1 MKVEE
6 HPEVLDSLSLS
17 KLEKIRREKQM
28 ITVKSYDGRMV
39 TIPEEKKNEYEKN
52 QRLIKMYLKQ
62 GKTKEEIKELLKIG

>member
-1 MKVEE
+1 
-6 HPEVLDSLSLS
+6 
-17 KLEKIRREKQM
+17 M